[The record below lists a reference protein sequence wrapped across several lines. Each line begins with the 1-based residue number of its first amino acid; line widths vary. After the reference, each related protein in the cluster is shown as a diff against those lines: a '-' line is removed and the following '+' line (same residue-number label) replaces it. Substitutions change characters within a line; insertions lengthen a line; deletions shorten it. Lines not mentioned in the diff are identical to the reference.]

1 MLSFI
6 YRLRM
11 DFERKYGEKPNMLYL
26 NRFHFEH
33 LRAACADPDDITALM
48 QALGMTIMITE
59 DAINPYLARIGEA
72 IPLTRTQYPHTPRH
86 DSCH

>member
-1 MLSFI
+1 
-6 YRLRM
+6 
-11 DFERKYGEKPNMLYL
+11 
-26 NRFHFEH
+26 
-33 LRAACADPDDITALM
+33 M